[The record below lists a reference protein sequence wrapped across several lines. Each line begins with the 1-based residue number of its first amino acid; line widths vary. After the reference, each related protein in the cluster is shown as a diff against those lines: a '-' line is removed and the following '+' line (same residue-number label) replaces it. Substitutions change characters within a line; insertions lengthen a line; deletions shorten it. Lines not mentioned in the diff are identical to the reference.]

1 MTDIF
6 IHGASLLAQT
16 EKNPPAMQESWVQ
29 SLGQEDPLALNFV
42 LATRREGPCV
52 TADCQFRD
60 LALLVVA
67 VSTPHGLQVGFPA
80 TAGLMH
86 TL

>member
-29 SLGQEDPLALNFV
+29 SLGQEDPLAKGLNKENS
-42 LATRREGPCV
+42 LDRGA
-52 TADCQFRD
+52 
-60 LALLVVA
+60 
-67 VSTPHGLQVGFPA
+67 
-80 TAGLMH
+80 
-86 TL
+86 